1 MTAPLL
7 HDVAP
12 ELEAE
17 LTELLVEAGEPAL
30 AERVKELTI
39 FDRCRCGDSFCSSF
53 YTVPERTTPYPKGFR
68 TLALQPGGL
77 HLDVLEST
85 ILHVEVLYRDDLRAK
100 GPFMNYGCGHSVAG

>member
-30 AERVKELTI
+30 AVRVKELAI
-39 FDRCRCGDSFCSSF
+39 FDRCRCGESFCSSF
-53 YTVPERTTPYPKGFR
+53 YTVPERTTPFPKGFR
-68 TLALQPGGL
+68 TVAMRLGEL
-77 HLDVLEST
+77 HLGVLEST
-85 ILHVEVLYRDDLRAK
+85 ILHVEVLCRDDLRAK
-100 GPFMNYGCGHSVAG
+100 IHAATP